1 MNLTKEQTIEGADK
15 FIEYYTQFNS
25 ILEYQLKVKE
35 DRVGTSAK
43 PESQG
48 MLSFCEPYD
57 DFFQEWDMP
66 PSEMDFSFLVS
77 QQQGFSD
84 KVFSEKLD
92 VVSSHGNMK
101 NIPGRRFRII
111 VKETNTNTIVGFIH
125 LSSPVISIKP
135 RHDWMGGVPRLEN
148 VNRHSIMG
156 SVIVPTQPFGFNY
169 LGGKLLCLI
178 CTSHWVREELNKKY
192 PGSDICLFE
201 TTSLYGTSKGKSMY
215 DGLKPFLR
223 HAGDTVSDFPPPVHD
238 KVFNALD
245 HWFKDINGGEYLVP
259 MITPTKN
266 NPKSPTT
273 SRKHRTENK
282 MKSIIKKHL
291 KSYGLTDKLNEFVN
305 AINHGKSLT
314 ERKRYYYSTYGYN
327 NVSDVILN
335 GATPIVNQ
343 QNWDKHHLENIIQ
356 WWKKKAQNRWD
367 SLNDDG
373 RLRRELEIHGTGMD
387 IDIIR

>member
-15 FIEYYTQFNS
+15 FIQYYTQFNS

-35 DRVGTSAK
+35 DRVGSGTK

-57 DFFQEWDMP
+57 DFFQQWDMP

-77 QQQGFSD
+77 QQEGFSD

-223 HAGDTVSDFPPPVHD
+223 HIGDTESNFLPLFHD
-238 KVFNALD
+238 DEFRNFFWWFNER
-245 HWFKDINGGEYLVP
+245 NGGERLISADKSSKKLKIQTK
-259 MITPTKN
+259 MI
-266 NPKSPTT
+266 
-273 SRKHRTENK
+273 
-282 MKSIIKKHL
+282 SIIR
-291 KSYGLTDKLNEFVN
+291 
-305 AINHGKSLT
+305 KSLMDEEKLKEFNECIEHAKTLT
-314 ERKRYYYSTYGYN
+314 EKKRYYFGKFEHTSEEAIT
-327 NVSDVILN
+327 
-335 GATPIVNQ
+335 
-343 QNWDKHHLENIIQ
+343 
-356 WWKKKAQNRWD
+356 WWKKKATKRFEKLQSQERV
-367 SLNDDG
+367 
-373 RLRRELEIHGTGMD
+373 RTQLEIWEPGAD
-387 IDIIR
+387 LEIIR